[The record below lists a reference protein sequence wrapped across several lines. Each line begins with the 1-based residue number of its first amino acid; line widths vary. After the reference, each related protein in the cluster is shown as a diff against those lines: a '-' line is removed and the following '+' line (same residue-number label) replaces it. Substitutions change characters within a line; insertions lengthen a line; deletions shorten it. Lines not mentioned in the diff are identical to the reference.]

1 MKIEITIFSTIFF
14 SKSSNISRIKKEIPL
29 KTIQNDKRTI
39 YHFSPDKFKQKL
51 HYRIYLK
58 SLNYFTSHSYLKLLS
73 SPLTLS
79 LSPFDGT
86 ENSKGGVLTVP
97 QLVNLH
103 LDRQF
108 RRHSEG
114 GSYLV
119 IPAKLGN
126 RR

>member
-1 MKIEITIFSTIFF
+1 MI
-14 SKSSNISRIKKEIPL
+14 
-29 KTIQNDKRTI
+29 
-39 YHFSPDKFKQKL
+39 
-51 HYRIYLK
+51 K
-58 SLNYFTSHSYLKLLS
+58 SLNYFSQTK
-73 SPLTLS
+73 
-79 LSPFDGT
+79 LSPPSPSDG
-86 ENSKGGVLTVP
+86 NGKFKRGVLTVP